1 MGIDIGDL
9 SCVMLASLPTSV
21 ASYVQR
27 VGRAGRL
34 TGNSLVVAFVQGR
47 GQHLPKLNDPL
58 SVINGDVKPPSTYL
72 DAEEILMRQ
81 FVAFLGDRLA
91 MNPNAVHPRT
101 PQIVMQS
108 VEPKTYLGQIL
119 DEALAHDAQ
128 AVEEFLAAFG
138 DLVSDTSAQRLRQ

>member
-1 MGIDIGDL
+1 VAKEHTSVHQDKDRLSYEEGFQKPPQDTGDPNVLVAIPTLEMGIDIGDL

-58 SVINGDVKPPSTYL
+58 SVIDGERS
-72 DAEEILMRQ
+72 EERR
-81 FVAFLGDRLA
+81 VGK
-91 MNPNAVHPRT
+91 
-101 PQIVMQS
+101 
-108 VEPKTYLGQIL
+108 E
-119 DEALAHDAQ
+119 
-128 AVEEFLAAFG
+128 
-138 DLVSDTSAQRLRQ
+138 